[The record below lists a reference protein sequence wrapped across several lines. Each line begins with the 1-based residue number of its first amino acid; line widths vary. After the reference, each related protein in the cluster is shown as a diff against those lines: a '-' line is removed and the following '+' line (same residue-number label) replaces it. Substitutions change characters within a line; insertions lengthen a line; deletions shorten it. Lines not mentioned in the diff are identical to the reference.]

1 MQEEILCGGNG
12 VKTIIKIEVVLLVL
26 LLIAAAG
33 VTLMVNGML
42 VLEEP
47 VIMQRTP
54 APIQQDEQTAEMASE
69 TVPVTTAPPD
79 QAEPPQVAATRYF
92 AYDVRTEE
100 YLRLQGDVNEK
111 LYPAS
116 ITKLLTSYVVL
127 QYLDPEST
135 VVVGDALTLVDPDS
149 SVAELQEGDEL
160 TVEQLI
166 AGMMMP
172 SGNDAAQ
179 VAAVETGRAIAEDSS
194 LDAASAKEIFVDEM
208 NRQAQLLGMENSHFV
223 SPDGWHDE
231 DHYTT
236 MADLVTLAKVVLNN
250 QTMLKY
256 TSLATQTVV
265 LNGREVEWE
274 NTNFLLYE
282 DKGIYV
288 PSTIGLKTGYTEAA
302 GGCLVSAFFETDRII
317 LIGVFGGPGF
327 TMDRYV
333 DTAAIYDSL

>member
-1 MQEEILCGGNG
+1 M
-12 VKTIIKIEVVLLVL
+12 KTIIKIEIVLLVL

-33 VTLMVNGML
+33 VTLVNMDIL
-42 VLEEP
+42 VLSEP
-47 VIMQRTP
+47 ALVERIP
-54 APIQQDEQTAEMASE
+54 EPIPQDEQPVEAATE

-79 QAEPPQVAATRYF
+79 QAEPPQVAAARYF

-100 YLRLQGDVNEK
+100 YLRMEGDPQEK

-116 ITKLLTSYVVL
+116 ITKLLTCHVVL
-127 QYLDPEST
+127 QYMDPEET
-135 VVVGDALTLVDPDS
+135 VIVGDAMALVDPDS

-179 VAAVETGRAIAEDSS
+179 VAAVETGRVIAGDSS
-194 LDAASAKEIFVDEM
+194 LDAVSAKEIFVEEM

-223 SPDGWHDE
+223 SPDGWHDD

-236 MADLVTLAKVVLNN
+236 MEDLVKLSKVVLNN

-282 DKGIYV
+282 DKGVYV
-288 PSTIGLKTGYTEAA
+288 PSTIGLKTGYTSNA

-333 DTAAIYDSL
+333 DTAAIYNSL

>member
-1 MQEEILCGGNG
+1 M
-12 VKTIIKIEVVLLVL
+12 KKIIKIEVILLIVLLIV
-26 LLIAAAG
+26 AVS
-33 VTLMVNGML
+33 VTFVTKGML
-42 VLEEP
+42 FITKPVLAE
-47 VIMQRTP
+47 RTP
-54 APIQQDEQTAEMASE
+54 EPIPQDVQTAQTVTDA
-69 TVPVTTAPPD
+69 VPVATASPN
-79 QAEPPQVAATRYF
+79 QTEPPQVAASRYF
-92 AYDVRTEE
+92 AYDIRREE
-100 YLRLQGDVNEK
+100 YLRKEGDEQEN

-127 QYLDPEST
+127 QYLDPQQT
-135 VVVGDALTLVDPDS
+135 VVVGDALSLVDPDS
-149 SVAELQEGDEL
+149 SVAELQEGDVL

-179 VAAVETGRAIAEDSS
+179 VAAVAAGRVIADDSELDCET
-194 LDAASAKEIFVDEM
+194 AKQVFVDEM
-208 NRQAQLLGMENSHFV
+208 NVQAQRLGMENSHFMN
-223 SPDGWHDE
+223 PDGWHHE

-256 TSLATQTVV
+256 TGKATETV
-265 LNGREVEWE
+265 LLGDREVYWE
-274 NTNFLLYE
+274 NTNFLLYQ
-282 DKGIYV
+282 DQDVYI

-327 TMDRYV
+327 TMDRYE
-333 DTAAIYDSL
+333 DTVAIYKSL

>member
-1 MQEEILCGGNG
+1 M
-12 VKTIIKIEVVLLVL
+12 KTIIKIEIVLLVL

-33 VTLMVNGML
+33 VTLVSKGVL
-42 VLEEP
+42 VLEDP
-47 VIMQRTP
+47 VLVQRTP
-54 APIQQDEQTAEMASE
+54 EPIPQDA
-69 TVPVTTAPPD
+69 PVTVQETPAAVQPA
-79 QAEPPQVAATRYF
+79 AEVPEPLYLAATRYF
-92 AYDVRTEE
+92 AYDVRAEE
-100 YLRLQGDVNEK
+100 YLCKQGDEQEK

-127 QYLDPEST
+127 QYMEPQQT

-149 SVAELQEGDEL
+149 SVAELQEGDVL

-179 VAAVETGRAIAEDSS
+179 VAAVETGRVIAGDSS
-194 LDAASAKEIFVDEM
+194 LDAVSAKEVFVDEM

-223 SPDGWHDE
+223 SPDGWHDD

-236 MADLVTLAKVVLNN
+236 MDDLVKLSKVVLNN

-256 TSLATQTVV
+256 TSKATETV
-265 LNGREVEWE
+265 LLGDREVEWE
-274 NTNFLLYE
+274 NTNFLLYT
-282 DKGIYV
+282 DRGVYV

-333 DTAAIYDSL
+333 DTAAIYNSL

>member
-1 MQEEILCGGNG
+1 M
-12 VKTIIKIEVVLLVL
+12 KTIIKIEVVLLIL

-33 VTLMVNGML
+33 LTLVNMEIL
-42 VLEEP
+42 VLSEP
-47 VIMQRTP
+47 ALVERTP
-54 APIQQDEQTAEMASE
+54 TPIAQDEQPAAAASE
-69 TVPVTTAPPD
+69 TVPATTAPPD

-100 YLRLQGDVNEK
+100 YLRLQGDAQEK

-127 QYLDPEST
+127 QYMDPEET
-135 VVVGDALTLVDPDS
+135 VIVGDAMALVDPDS
-149 SVAELQEGDEL
+149 SVADLQEGDEL

-179 VAAVETGRAIAEDSS
+179 VAAVETGRAIAGDSS
-194 LDAASAKEIFVDEM
+194 LDAVSARDVFVEEM

-223 SPDGWHDE
+223 SPDGWHDDE
-231 DHYTT
+231 HYTT
-236 MADLVTLAKVVLNN
+236 MEDLITLSKVVLNN

-274 NTNFLLYE
+274 NTNFLLYQ
-282 DKGIYV
+282 DKGVYV
-288 PSTIGLKTGYTEAA
+288 PSTIGLKTGYTSNA

-327 TMDRYV
+327 TMDRYE
-333 DTAAIYDSL
+333 DTAAIYNSL

>member
-1 MQEEILCGGNG
+1 M
-12 VKTIIKIEVVLLVL
+12 KTIIKIEIVLLIL
-26 LLIAAAG
+26 LVIAAVG
-33 VTLMVNGML
+33 VTLVTQGMWIVEAP
-42 VLEEP
+42 VLA
-47 VIMQRTP
+47 QRTP
-54 APIQQDEQTAEMASE
+54 EPIPTDAPATETQMPVPAESE
-69 TVPVTTAPPD
+69 EEERSIPD
-79 QAEPPQVAATRYF
+79 LAATRYF

-100 YLRLQGDVNEK
+100 YLRLQGDVDEK

-127 QYLDPEST
+127 QYMDPENS

-149 SVAELQEGDEL
+149 SVAELQEGDVL

-166 AGMMMP
+166 AGMMLP

-179 VAAVETGRAIAEDSS
+179 VAAVETGRVIAEDSS
-194 LDAASAKEIFVDEM
+194 LDVVTAKEIFVDEM

-236 MADLVTLAKVVLNN
+236 MEDLVKLSKVVLNN
-250 QTMLKY
+250 QTMLKH
-256 TSLATQTVV
+256 TSQATETVQ
-265 LNGREVEWE
+265 LGDREVEWN
-274 NTNFLLYE
+274 NTNFLLYT
-282 DKGIYV
+282 DQDVYV

-327 TMDRYV
+327 TMDRYE
-333 DTAAIYDSL
+333 DTAAIYNSL

>member
-1 MQEEILCGGNG
+1 M
-12 VKTIIKIEVVLLVL
+12 KKIIKIEVILLIVLLI
-26 LLIAAAG
+26 IAVG
-33 VTLMVNGML
+33 VTFVTKGML
-42 VLEEP
+42 FIKEP
-47 VIMQRTP
+47 VLVERTP
-54 APIQQDEQTAEMASE
+54 EPIPQDAQVAQAAPE
-69 TVPVTTAPPD
+69 TVPAVTTSPD
-79 QAEPPQVAATRYF
+79 QAESPQVAATRYF
-92 AYDVRTEE
+92 AYDLRREE
-100 YLRLQGDVNEK
+100 YLRKEGDEQEK

-127 QYLDPEST
+127 QYLDPQQT

-179 VAAVETGRAIAEDSS
+179 VAAVEAGRTIAGDSS
-194 LDAASAKEIFVDEM
+194 LDCGSAKQVFVDEM
-208 NRQAQLLGMENSHFV
+208 NVQAQRLGMENSHFMN
-223 SPDGWHDE
+223 PDGWHHE

-256 TSLATQTVV
+256 TGKATETV
-265 LNGREVEWE
+265 LLGDREVYWE
-274 NTNFLLYE
+274 NTNFLLYQ
-282 DKGIYV
+282 DQDVYI

-327 TMDRYV
+327 TMDRYE
-333 DTAAIYDSL
+333 DTVAIYNSL

>member
-1 MQEEILCGGNG
+1 M
-12 VKTIIKIEVVLLVL
+12 KTIIKIEIVILVL

-33 VTLMVNGML
+33 VTVVTRGIL

-47 VIMQRTP
+47 ALVQRTP
-54 APIQQDEQTAEMASE
+54 APIPQEEEIAQPAAEAVTAQPEE
-69 TVPVTTAPPD
+69 
-79 QAEPPQVAATRYF
+79 AEPLPELDLAATRYF
-92 AYDVRTEE
+92 AYDIREEE
-100 YLRLQGDVNEK
+100 YLRMEGDENEK

-127 QYLDPEST
+127 QYLDPQQT
-135 VVVGDALTLVDPDS
+135 VVVGDALSLVDPDS
-149 SVAELQEGDEL
+149 SVADLQEGDEL

-166 AGMMMP
+166 AGMMLP

-179 VAAVETGRAIAEDSS
+179 VAAVETGRVIAGDAS
-194 LDAASAKEIFVDEM
+194 LDAASAKQVFVDEM
-208 NRQAQLLGMENSHFV
+208 NRQAELLGMENSHFV

-236 MADLVTLAKVVLNN
+236 MADLVTLSKVVLNN

-282 DKGIYV
+282 DKGVYV
-288 PSTIGLKTGYTEAA
+288 PATIGLKTGYTEAA

-333 DTAAIYDSL
+333 DTAAIYNSL

>member
-1 MQEEILCGGNG
+1 M
-12 VKTIIKIEVVLLVL
+12 KTIIKIEIVILVL
-26 LLIAAAG
+26 LLIAAVG
-33 VTLMVNGML
+33 VTFVTRGML
-42 VLEEP
+42 ILEEP
-47 VIMQRTP
+47 ALVQRTP
-54 APIQQDEQTAEMASE
+54 EPIPTDVPVAASE
-69 TVPVTTAPPD
+69 MPALAAP
-79 QAEPPQVAATRYF
+79 AEEEPEYLELAATRYF

-100 YLRLQGDVNEK
+100 YLRIEGDANEK

-127 QYLDPEST
+127 QYLDPQQT
-135 VVVGDALTLVDPDS
+135 VVVGDALRLVDPDS
-149 SVAELQEGDEL
+149 SVADLQEGDEL

-166 AGMMMP
+166 AGMMLP

-179 VAAVETGRAIAEDSS
+179 VAAVETGRMIAGDAS
-194 LDAASAKEIFVDEM
+194 LDAASAKQVFVDEM
-208 NRQAQLLGMENSHFV
+208 NRQAELLGMENSHFV

-236 MADLVTLAKVVLNN
+236 MADLVTLSKVVLNN

-265 LNGREVEWE
+265 LNGREVEWN

-282 DKGIYV
+282 DQDVYV
-288 PSTIGLKTGYTEAA
+288 PATIGLKTGYTEAA

-333 DTAAIYDSL
+333 DTATIYNSL

>member
-1 MQEEILCGGNG
+1 M
-12 VKTIIKIEVVLLVL
+12 KTIIKIEVVLLIL

-33 VTLMVNGML
+33 VTLVKQDVL
-42 VLEEP
+42 VLSEP
-47 VIMQRTP
+47 VLVERTP
-54 APIQQDEQTAEMASE
+54 APIEQDEAPEQTEAAEAAQAQE
-69 TVPVTTAPPD
+69 EEAQGQPVLQLA
-79 QAEPPQVAATRYF
+79 AERYF

-100 YLRLQGDVNEK
+100 YLRLHGDAQEK

-127 QYLDPEST
+127 QYLDPETT

-179 VAAVETGRAIAEDSS
+179 VAAVETGRAIAGDSS
-194 LDAASAKEIFVDEM
+194 LDAASAKEVFVNEM
-208 NRQAQLLGMENSHFV
+208 NVQAQLLGMENSHFV

-236 MADLVTLAKVVLNN
+236 MEDLVKLAKVVLNN
-250 QTMLKY
+250 QIILKY
-256 TSLATQTVV
+256 TSLATQTVT

-274 NTNFLLYE
+274 NTNFLLYQ
-282 DKGIYV
+282 DKGVYV

-327 TMDRYV
+327 TMDRYE

>member
-1 MQEEILCGGNG
+1 M
-12 VKTIIKIEVVLLVL
+12 KTIIKIEVALLIL
-26 LLIAAAG
+26 LLIVAAG
-33 VTLMVNGML
+33 VTLVNMDIL
-42 VLEEP
+42 VLSEP
-47 VIMQRTP
+47 ALVERIP
-54 APIQQDEQTAEMASE
+54 EPIPQDEQPVEAADE

-79 QAEPPQVAATRYF
+79 QAEPPQVAAARYF

-100 YLRLQGDVNEK
+100 YLRLEGDPQEK

-116 ITKLLTSYVVL
+116 ITKLLTCHVVL
-127 QYLDPEST
+127 QYMDPEET
-135 VVVGDALTLVDPDS
+135 VIVGDAMALVDPDS

-179 VAAVETGRAIAEDSS
+179 VAAVETGRVIAGDSS
-194 LDAASAKEIFVDEM
+194 LDAVSAKEIFVEEM

-223 SPDGWHDE
+223 SPDGWHDD

-236 MADLVTLAKVVLNN
+236 MEDLVKLSKVVLNN

-282 DKGIYV
+282 DKGVYV
-288 PSTIGLKTGYTEAA
+288 PSTIGLKTGYTSNA

-333 DTAAIYDSL
+333 DTAAIYNSL

>member
-1 MQEEILCGGNG
+1 M
-12 VKTIIKIEVVLLVL
+12 KTIIKIEIVLLVL
-26 LLIAAAG
+26 LLIAAVG
-33 VTLMVNGML
+33 VTLVVKDML
-42 VLEEP
+42 VLEDP
-47 VIMQRTP
+47 VLIQRTP
-54 APIQQDEQTAEMASE
+54 EPIPQDGQTAEMAAE
-69 TVPVTTAPPD
+69 TVPGTAALPE
-79 QAEPPQVAATRYF
+79 QIETLQVAATRYF

-100 YLRLQGDVNEK
+100 YLCKRGDPQEK

-127 QYLDPEST
+127 QYLDPRQT

-179 VAAVETGRAIAEDSS
+179 VAAVEAGRAIAGDSS
-194 LDAASAKEIFVDEM
+194 LDVVTAKEVFVDEM

-236 MADLVTLAKVVLNN
+236 MEDLVKLSKVVLNN
-250 QTMLKY
+250 QTMLRY
-256 TSLATQTVV
+256 TSLATQTVL
-265 LNGREVEWE
+265 LNDREVEWE
-274 NTNFLLYE
+274 NTNFLLYT
-282 DKGIYV
+282 DRGVYI
-288 PSTIGLKTGYTEAA
+288 PNTIGLKTGYTEAA
-302 GGCLVSAFFETDRII
+302 GGCLVSAFFEKDRII

-333 DTAAIYDSL
+333 DTAVIYDSL

>member
-1 MQEEILCGGNG
+1 M
-12 VKTIIKIEVVLLVL
+12 KKIIKIEVVLLILVL
-26 LLIAAAG
+26 VAAVG
-33 VTLMVNGML
+33 VTLAAKGLLFVK
-42 VLEEP
+42 EP
-47 VIMQRTP
+47 VLVERTP
-54 APIQQDEQTAEMASE
+54 EPIPQDTQVVQEAEETIPAATAS
-69 TVPVTTAPPD
+69 PD
-79 QAEPPQVAATRYF
+79 RAEPPQVAATRYF
-92 AYDVRTEE
+92 AYDVRREE
-100 YLRLQGDVNEK
+100 YLCKEGDEQEK

-127 QYLDPEST
+127 QYLDPQQT
-135 VVVGDALTLVDPDS
+135 VVVGDALSLVDPDS

-179 VAAVETGRAIAEDSS
+179 VAAVEAGRAIAGDSS
-194 LDAASAKEIFVDEM
+194 LDCESAKQVFVDEM
-208 NRQAQLLGMENSHFV
+208 NVQAQRLGMENSHFMN
-223 SPDGWHDE
+223 PDGWHHE

-256 TSLATQTVV
+256 TGKATETV
-265 LNGREVEWE
+265 LLGDREVYWE
-274 NTNFLLYE
+274 NTNFLLYQ
-282 DKGIYV
+282 DLDVYI
-288 PSTIGLKTGYTEAA
+288 PNTIGLKTGYTEAA

-327 TMDRYV
+327 TMDRYE
-333 DTAAIYDSL
+333 DTAAIYNSL